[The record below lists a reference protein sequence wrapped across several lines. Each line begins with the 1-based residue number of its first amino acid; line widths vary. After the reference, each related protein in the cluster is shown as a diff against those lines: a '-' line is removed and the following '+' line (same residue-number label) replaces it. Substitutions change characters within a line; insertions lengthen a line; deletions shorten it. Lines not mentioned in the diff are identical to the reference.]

1 MIWEKI
7 CVDMG
12 FHYAI
17 NYARYH
23 VNLHLRILIVPRVA
37 KETRPGV
44 IYNAFGTSGYYY
56 YLFVV
61 DEVECGGASLSLFT
75 SRIVFWNITG
85 SSVRVT
91 LESPRVKKSVAII
104 ATSYE

>member
-1 MIWEKI
+1 ML
-7 CVDMG
+7 G
-12 FHYAI
+12 LLHHFHSGAM
-17 NYARYH
+17 
-23 VNLHLRILIVPRVA
+23 VLTNLH
-37 KETRPGV
+37 KSQ
-44 IYNAFGTSGYYY
+44 FGYYY

-91 LESPRVKKSVAII
+91 LESPSEKVS
-104 ATSYE
+104 SNYCY